1 MENQEIEKNP
11 LVIISKRG
19 EKLGKVKNTQPEES
33 KWCEKAENREIYPV
47 GEKRAGQKSG
57 K

>member
-19 EKLGKVKNTQPEES
+19 EKLGKV
-33 KWCEKAENREIYPV
+33 EKDPA
-47 GEKRAGQKSG
+47 GEKQVV
-57 K
+57 